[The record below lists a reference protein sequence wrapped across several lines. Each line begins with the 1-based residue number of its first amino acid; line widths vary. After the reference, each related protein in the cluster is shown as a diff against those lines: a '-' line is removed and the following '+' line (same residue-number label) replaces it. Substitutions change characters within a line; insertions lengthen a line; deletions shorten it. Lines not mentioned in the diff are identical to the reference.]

1 MSPSPHSLGMAIAS
15 HCLAEFLAKGRKVM
29 KSFFRSLVVA
39 ALVAHSSL
47 AALAQ
52 YGVVDSGRVP
62 SAGAAAAAGG
72 FGPTNTR
79 PHINQNSPGRAG
91 NLPAAG
97 ASSNN
102 ANSAFQQGTNPF
114 SSSVFLNTLPAG
126 IFNPNLAIP
135 TAQNEMIYQNGQL
148 SYPPPDGYW
157 NYYRGNPPV
166 IDSPSAASIPE
177 APTLGV
183 TPIGNGIAPA
193 PPAVAPVY
201 TYEVPTYYSP
211 WR

>member
-1 MSPSPHSLGMAIAS
+1 MG
-15 HCLAEFLAKGRKVM
+15 LAKFLAKGRNVM
-29 KSFFRSLVVA
+29 KSLFRSLVVA
-39 ALVAHSSL
+39 TLVAHPFL

-72 FGPTNTR
+72 FGPINTR

-102 ANSAFQQGTNPF
+102 PNSAFQQGTNPF
-114 SSSVFLNTLPAG
+114 SPSVFLNTLPAG
-126 IFNPNLAIP
+126 VFNPNVAIP
-135 TAQNEMIYQNGQL
+135 PAQDEMIYQNGQL

-157 NYYRGNPPV
+157 DYYRGNPPV
-166 IDSPSAASIPE
+166 IYSPSAASVPE
-177 APTLGV
+177 VSTLGIA
-183 TPIGNGIAPA
+183 PIGNRIAPA
-193 PPAVAPVY
+193 PPAIGPVY

>member
-1 MSPSPHSLGMAIAS
+1 MAIAS
-15 HCLAEFLAKGRKVM
+15 HCLAEFLAKGKNVM
-29 KSFFRSLVVA
+29 KSFFRSLVVVA
-39 ALVAHSSL
+39 FVAHFSL

-62 SAGAAAAAGG
+62 SADAAAAAGG

-97 ASSNN
+97 ASSNSV
-102 ANSAFQQGTNPF
+102 NSAFQQGTNPF
-114 SSSVFLNTLPAG
+114 AQNTFSNTVPARL
-126 IFNPNLAIP
+126 FNPSVAGTTENG
-135 TAQNEMIYQNGQL
+135 MIYQNGQL
-148 SYPPPDGYW
+148 SYPPSGGYW
-157 NYYRGNPPV
+157 DYYRGNPA
-166 IDSPSAASIPE
+166 IIYSPSAASIP
-177 APTLGV
+177 AGSTLGV
-183 TPIGNGIAPA
+183 APIGNGVAPT